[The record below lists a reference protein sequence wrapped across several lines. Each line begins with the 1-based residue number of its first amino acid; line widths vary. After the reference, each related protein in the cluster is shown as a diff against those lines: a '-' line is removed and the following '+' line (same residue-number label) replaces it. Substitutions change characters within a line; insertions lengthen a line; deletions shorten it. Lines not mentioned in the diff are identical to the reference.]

1 MYVDVDVYL
10 CHFTYIYTYSLFGSY
25 KPMQRH
31 VQLIR
36 ELIHPRGPLNF
47 DRHEPKP
54 KTALHPKPLNP
65 KPKPLHKALYP
76 TALWPKP

>member
-1 MYVDVDVYL
+1 
-10 CHFTYIYTYSLFGSY
+10 
-25 KPMQRH
+25 MQRH

-36 ELIHPRGPLNF
+36 ELIHPRAPLNF

-65 KPKPLHKALYP
+65 KPKPLHTKPCTLQLYGLNLKLNP
-76 TALWPKP
+76 TP